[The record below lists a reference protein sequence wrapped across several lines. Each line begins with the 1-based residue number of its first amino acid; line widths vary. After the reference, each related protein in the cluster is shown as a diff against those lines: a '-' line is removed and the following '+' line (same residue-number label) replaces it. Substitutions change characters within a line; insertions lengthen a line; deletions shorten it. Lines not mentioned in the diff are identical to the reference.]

1 MNRSRPRGKNKLKI
15 LLLVLVT
22 ILIGLVAL
30 IVRDMVVA
38 RDGGEPILNIRPP
51 FLNPPA
57 GSDTDSSQDS
67 SSGSSSDS
75 SQGSAP
81 SATPDPDRNTDGI
94 NPLTGLPMDER
105 FIRNRPLAV
114 VINCMPEALPANGI
128 SEADILYEYLVEGG
142 LTRMLA
148 IFQDAS
154 HVELIGSIRSARHY
168 TVQIAHSHDAILVC
182 AGRSPLAQREMT
194 SLGLPVLNEVE
205 GPHRDIFFRDRNR
218 VPGNRVQL
226 LHSVVISGERLRQWL
241 PEYDFRSEHSS
252 LFQHS
257 FNFIENGAPQGGETA
272 TSVEVRFSGAKSTS
286 FSYDTASGGYH
297 VRQSNTDFI
306 DATDSARPAFTNV
319 LVLRTS
325 VSDIPGDTSGRINIE
340 TTGRGTGHFINGG
353 RVIDIDWV
361 RTDLSS
367 QFVFTLRD
375 GTPLDLGVG
384 RTYICIVPTNTR
396 VNFG

>member
-1 MNRSRPRGKNKLKI
+1 MNRRRPKNRGKNKLKI

-51 FLNPPA
+51 FFDL
-57 GSDTDSSQDS
+57 GEDS
-67 SSGSSSDS
+67 SSGSSSGSQSGS
-75 SQGSAP
+75 SSGSTPA
-81 SATPDPDRNTDGI
+81 STPDPDRNTDGI
-94 NPLTGLPMDER
+94 SPLSGLPMDER

-142 LTRMLA
+142 WTRMLA

-154 HVELIGSIRSARHY
+154 HIDLIGSIRSARHY
-168 TVQIAHSHDAILVC
+168 TVQLAEGHDSILVC
-182 AGRSPLAQREMT
+182 AGRSPQAQREMS

-218 VPGNRVQL
+218 VPNQRVSL
-226 LHSVVISGERLRQWL
+226 LHSVVISGERIREWL
-241 PEYDFRSEHSS
+241 PGYGFRLEHASDYKHTLS
-252 LFQHS
+252 
-257 FNFIENGAPQGGETA
+257 FIEDGTPQRGEAA
-272 TSVEVRFSGAKSTS
+272 TEVEVRFSGAKITS
-286 FSYDTASGGYH
+286 FFYNADAGGYH

-306 DATDSARPAFTNV
+306 DANNNSRPVFANV

-325 VSDIPGDTSGRINIE
+325 ISNIPDDNSGRINIE

-353 RVIDIDWV
+353 KVTDINWI
-361 RTDLSS
+361 RTDVSS
-367 QFVFTLRD
+367 PFVFTLLD
-375 GTPLDLGVG
+375 GTALYLGVG
-384 RTYICIVPTNTR
+384 RTYICIVPTNAR
-396 VNFG
+396 VTFE

>member
-1 MNRSRPRGKNKLKI
+1 
-15 LLLVLVT
+15 
-22 ILIGLVAL
+22 
-30 IVRDMVVA
+30 MVVA

-51 FLNPPA
+51 FINPGT
-57 GSDTDSSQDS
+57 GSDSDSSQDS
-67 SSGSSSDS
+67 SSGSSSGTTPS
-75 SQGSAP
+75 S
-81 SATPDPDRNTDGI
+81 TPDPDRNTDGI
-94 NPLTGLPMDER
+94 SPLTGLPMDER

-142 LTRMLA
+142 FTRMLA

-241 PEYDFRSEHSS
+241 PEYGFRLELSS
-252 LFQHS
+252 DFQHTQR
-257 FNFIENGAPQGGETA
+257 FVEDGTPQRGEVA
-272 TSVEVRFSGAKSTS
+272 ASVEVRFSGAKKTS
-286 FSYDTASGGYH
+286 FSYDAAAGGYH

-306 DATDSARPAFTNV
+306 DATNGERPAFTNV

-325 VSDIPGDTSGRINIE
+325 VSDIPGDTSGRITFE

-353 RVIDIDWV
+353 KVVDIDWM

-375 GTPLDLGVG
+375 GSPLEFGIG
-384 RTYICIVPTNTR
+384 RTYICIVPTNAR
-396 VNFG
+396 VNFE